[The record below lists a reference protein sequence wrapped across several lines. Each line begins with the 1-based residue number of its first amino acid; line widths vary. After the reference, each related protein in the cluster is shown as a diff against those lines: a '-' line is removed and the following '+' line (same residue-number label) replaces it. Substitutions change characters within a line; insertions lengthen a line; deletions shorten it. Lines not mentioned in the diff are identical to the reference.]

1 MFRPVLLGLLLVLLE
16 SVCQS
21 SIATCLIIVQQL
33 QLAGTFGAFSSAEF
47 PALDALRPQVSSS
60 VQESAVIQLLRRV
73 VPDHAD
79 QFEIKIQSSDHLPQ
93 GSAIISRS
101 TDGKRIKIV
110 GNSGVDAATAIQVH
124 PFIFLYY
131 FSLHRIL
138 FFTLAVPP

>member
-1 MFRPVLLGLLLVLLE
+1 LHIAAT
-16 SVCQS
+16 S
-21 SIATCLIIVQQL
+21 SAY
-33 QLAGTFGAFSSAEF
+33 SSAEF

-93 GSAIISRS
+93 GSATISRS
-101 TDGKRIKIV
+101 IDGKRIKIV

-124 PFIFLYY
+124 IIFY
-131 FSLHRIL
+131 IL
-138 FFTLAVPP
+138 VLLFTTAIPP